1 MKVSMDGNNK
11 TIVIDTEDTTCCDL
25 FTFTIDY
32 QNQVLYLVYQ
42 DRFNRSLRVN
52 SSNVD
57 GTNRQL
63 VAQLNRY
70 SSRIISVTVFQDM
83 LFLTFTFGT
92 GYIYKLRIDDDIFQI
107 DRSMVLG
114 CTGVYYNDLKV
125 FSEEQQ
131 PLGNGQA

>member
-11 TIVIDTEDTTCCDL
+11 TIIIDTEDTACCDL

-42 DRFNRSLRVN
+42 DHFNHSLRVN
-52 SSNVD
+52 SSNVH

-92 GYIYKLRIDDDIFQI
+92 GSIYKLRIDDDIFQI
-107 DRSMVLG
+107 DRSRVLG